1 MPNSDER
8 TRYIAD
14 LRLLLDFLDAHPEV
28 PINEYGLDI
37 PCCVHEQDDDAG
49 ALVVETTAKSLG
61 VEVEHGV
68 HVTAEMAVGSARYRI
83 FYIPHEQVRR
93 HAALSSYYGQ
103 VEPDAEGVCHG

>member
-1 MPNSDER
+1 MPTEDKR
-8 TRYIAD
+8 AKCIAD
-14 LRLLLDFLDAHPEV
+14 MRALLDFLDAHPEV

-37 PCCVHEQDDDAG
+37 RCCIHEQDDDAG

-68 HVTAEMAVGSARYRI
+68 HVTAEMAVGTAHYRI
-83 FYIPHEQVRR
+83 FHIPHEQVRR

-103 VEPDAEGVCHG
+103 VEPDAEEA